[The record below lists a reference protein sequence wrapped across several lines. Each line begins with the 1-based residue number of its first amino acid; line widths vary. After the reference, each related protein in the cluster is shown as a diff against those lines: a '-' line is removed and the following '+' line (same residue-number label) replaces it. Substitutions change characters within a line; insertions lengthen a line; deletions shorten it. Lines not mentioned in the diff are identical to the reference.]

1 METVG
6 KIHKNGRG
14 IGTDQGSGD
23 PPGDGG
29 ALPHNSVNVN
39 ILVVATVIQLFNML
53 ARKETE

>member
-14 IGTDQGSGD
+14 TGMDQGSRD
-23 PPGDGG
+23 PPGDGS
-29 ALPHNSVNVN
+29 ALPHNSVNMN
-39 ILVVATVIQLFNML
+39 ILVVATVIQWFKML